1 MKASWAQLT
10 RQALGGSLLT
20 STIQEIQV
28 EITEANKALV
38 RRYFDEV
45 LNQRRVQVFDD
56 LADPNFVSYL
66 ASGDRVGL
74 SIYKQAI
81 AGSLTAMPDLQVTIQ
96 DQIAEGDKV
105 VTRWTAKGT
114 PQIEFAGIKPA
125 GQAVTVTAI
134 HIHRVQ
140 GHKLVEHWEAI
151 NLHSIK
157 QD

>member
-1 MKASWAQLT
+1 MCKNVGRHSLT
-10 RQALGGSLLT
+10 NLFR
-20 STIQEIQV
+20 EVQV
-28 EITEANKALV
+28 EITELNKALV

-66 ASGDRVGL
+66 ASGD
-74 SIYKQAI
+74 SISVPTYKQAI
-81 AGSLTAMPDLQVTIQ
+81 AGSLAAMPDLQVTIQ

-114 PQIEFAGIKPA
+114 PLIEFAGIKPA
-125 GQAVTVTAI
+125 GKSVTVTAI

-151 NLHSIK
+151 NLHSVK